1 MSSNTP
7 NRFVGR
13 KKGQAAKE
21 APGGRS
27 HSKPQESVDDM
38 SMWFREFEEW
48 TNPSFNVLEVMANGC
63 MVHAWM
69 HGGIMSCIRNGPTPP
84 TSEPC

>member
-48 TNPSFNVLEVMANGC
+48 TNPSFNVLVVQVRGLMMGAC
-63 MVHAWM
+63 MGAW
-69 HGGIMSCIRNGPTPP
+69 GALLWGPAW
-84 TSEPC
+84 CA